1 MGQRLAY
8 FFRES
13 LRGFLANR
21 FMTFVV
27 VSNIAL
33 SLFFIGAFFIAFLN
47 LNRLIESAEEKI
59 QLEVFLEDKA
69 AGTEVLKKEILATE
83 GVVEAEYISKKEAY
97 EVFQRDVGKEILTA
111 VEGNPLPASFRVKIA
126 PAWRTPDRVA
136 AVRKALQGIPFVEDV
151 SEVKDWVPK
160 LEKVRNI
167 FISVSLVV
175 ILVLCVA
182 IFFMV
187 ASAIRVTFQ
196 TRHELVR
203 VMELVGATENEIKI
217 PFLIEGAL
225 KGLLGGLLSYVLL
238 AFVMFLLHKILPE
251 ITLYRRVF
259 AVQVFMGFFL
269 GLIASVK
276 SVNVAEN
283 H

>member
-13 LRGFLANR
+13 IRGFLANR
-21 FMTFVV
+21 FMSFVV
-27 VSNIAL
+27 VANIAL

-47 LNRLIESAEEKI
+47 LNKLIESAEEKI
-59 QLEVFLEDKA
+59 ELEVFLEDRA
-69 AGTEVLKKEILATE
+69 ADTEILKKEILATA
-83 GVVEAEYISKKEAY
+83 GVAEAQYVSKKEAY
-97 EVFQRDVGKEILTA
+97 EIFQRDVGKEILTA
-111 VEGNPLPASFRVKIA
+111 VDGNPLPASFRVKIS
-126 PAWRTPDRVA
+126 PDYRTPERVA
-136 AVRKALQGIPFVEDV
+136 QVRKSLLGVPFVEEV

-160 LEKVRNI
+160 LERVRNI

-175 ILVLCVA
+175 ILVLSVA

-217 PFLIEGAL
+217 PFLIEGAM
-225 KGLLGGLLSYVLL
+225 KGLLGGFISYALLVFVL
-238 AFVMFLLHKILPE
+238 FLLHKILPE
-251 ITLYRRVF
+251 IILYQRVF

-276 SVNVAEN
+276 SVNVSESA
-283 H
+283 